1 MRAYFVIALERR
13 HVLHGYYVCVFEL
26 WGIVDVFDLSWDEQ
40 QQSRVNASTIAS
52 RIIPFKSNLYFGT
65 LSSPAHFSILATRYK
80 VLRTHHH
87 RCERYFQRFIFIHV
101 KSAIC
106 LKKWLDLS

>member
-1 MRAYFVIALERR
+1 MRAYFVIALESR

-26 WGIVDVFDLSWDEQ
+26 LGIVDVCDLSWDEQ

-65 LSSPAHFSILATRYK
+65 LSPPAHFSILATRYK
-80 VLRTHHH
+80 VLRTDHPPPL
-87 RCERYFQRFIFIHV
+87 REV
-101 KSAIC
+101 L
-106 LKKWLDLS
+106 LKIYIYTCKIGNLPEEMA